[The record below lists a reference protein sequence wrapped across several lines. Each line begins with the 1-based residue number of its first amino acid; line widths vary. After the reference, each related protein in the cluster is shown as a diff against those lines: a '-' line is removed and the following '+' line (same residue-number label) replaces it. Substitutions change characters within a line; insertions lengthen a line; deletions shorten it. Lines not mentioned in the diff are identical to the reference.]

1 MESLHEMENEEDGY
15 VQKYR
20 ALSFLTQKCVCMGFT
35 VQRKRGKREERESG
49 EQGTEEGKSVF
60 VERFEFESWGV
71 SEVCCCFLWRGEGA
85 EKGNL
90 NVLLR
95 EWGRV

>member
-20 ALSFLTQKCVCMGFT
+20 ALSFLTQSVCMGFT

-71 SEVCCCFLWRGEGA
+71 SQ
-85 EKGNL
+85 
-90 NVLLR
+90 
-95 EWGRV
+95 